1 MPVLHVLGGANG
13 AGKTSWYQLGLQEK
27 DTSPNLPF
35 INLDI
40 IVSQELGDYTSE
52 NLAKAEGIARD
63 RMRKLLEDKSD
74 FMIESNLS
82 KTTDYDWI
90 DRMRNNG
97 YDTILYFLG
106 TKNVEINK
114 ARVRG
119 RVLEGGHDVAD
130 PVIEQR
136 YRMGLSYLKSKIL
149 DFTIATLIDVSENEP
164 QIMAKL
170 KYGQVSFKHPNCPP
184 WVQSSLDLA
193 ERLAEKLKATGQIG
207 PNSP

>member
-13 AGKTSWYQLGLQEK
+13 AGKTTWYQLGLKQQNI
-27 DTSPNLPF
+27 SPDLPF
-35 INLDI
+35 INLDM

-82 KTTDYDWI
+82 KSSDYDWI
-90 DRMRNNG
+90 ERMRKNG
-97 YDTILYFLG
+97 YDTVLFFLG

-114 ARVRG
+114 IRVSG

-136 YRMGLSYLKSKIL
+136 YRMGLSYLKSKVL
-149 DFTIATLIDVSENEP
+149 DFTVATLIDVSESEP
-164 QIMAKL
+164 QKMAELKL
-170 KYGQVSFKHPNCPP
+170 GSVSFKHPNCLP

-193 ERLAEKLKATGQIG
+193 ERLAEKKRTAAEKRE
-207 PNSP
+207 